1 MMSKKMKC
9 LYAFAFIFGVLAIVF
24 YGISIRE
31 LDSEMQKLFG
41 IEAVANIQSTVFA
54 ATCAILCGLNIIGA
68 MILDSVEKK
77 TGIVNQIQQNVA
89 ADTGHTD
96 VVDSVEENV
105 VTAQV
110 PEEKVIVPE
119 KNGKCNVCG
128 VDIDI
133 NNPSERDYQ
142 GQHIYV
148 CTDCASLVDV
158 IKDEWTNGKKRDKAV
173 AELKE
178 KLQARPE

>member
-9 LYAFAFIFGVLAIVF
+9 LCTFAVIFGVLTIVF
-24 YGISIRE
+24 YVNSIKE
-31 LDSEMQKLFG
+31 LDRDMQRIFG

-54 ATCAILCGLNIIGA
+54 AACAILCGLNVIGA
-68 MILDSVEKK
+68 MVLDSVEKK
-77 TGIVNQIQQNVA
+77 AGAVNQVQQSVA
-89 ADTGHTD
+89 
-96 VVDSVEENV
+96 VDAEYKEDMAGVEENV
-105 VTAQV
+105 NAVQV

-128 VDIDI
+128 VDVDI

-148 CTDCASLVDV
+148 CADCASLVDV
-158 IKDEWTNGKKRDKAV
+158 IKDEWTSGKKRDKAV